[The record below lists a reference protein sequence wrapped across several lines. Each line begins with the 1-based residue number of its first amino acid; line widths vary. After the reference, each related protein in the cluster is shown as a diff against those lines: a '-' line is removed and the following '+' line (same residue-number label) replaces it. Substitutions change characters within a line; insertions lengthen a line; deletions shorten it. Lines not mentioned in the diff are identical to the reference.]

1 MRRVVRL
8 VARRR
13 DEVTVDARRDLP
25 GEFRHEVGVAGILDL
40 VERFLDDLPYL
51 LPEVGDV
58 RAAQQTGERDA
69 QMAAPLAF
77 GGDQHA
83 FPHRAGFAIDD
94 ADVVEAAL
102 ERGALLEVLVFENLD
117 RRTIAKHFEP
127 ARAAHRR
134 RALA

>member
-13 DEVTVDARRDLP
+13 DEVTIDARRDLP
-25 GEFRHEVGVAGILDL
+25 GEFRHEIGVAGVLDL
-40 VERFLDDLPYL
+40 VERFFDDPPDLV
-51 LPEVGDV
+51 PETGDV
-58 RAAQQTGERDA
+58 GTAQQTGERDA
-69 QMAAPLAF
+69 QMAPPLAF
-77 GGDQHA
+77 RGDQHA
-83 FPHRAGFAIDD
+83 FPHRAGLAIDD

>member
-1 MRRVVRL
+1 M
-8 VARRR
+8 
-13 DEVTVDARRDLP
+13 TVDARRDLP

-51 LPEVGDV
+51 LPEAGDV

-83 FPHRAGFAIDD
+83 LPHRAGFAIDD

-117 RRTIAKHFEP
+117 RRTIAKHFEA